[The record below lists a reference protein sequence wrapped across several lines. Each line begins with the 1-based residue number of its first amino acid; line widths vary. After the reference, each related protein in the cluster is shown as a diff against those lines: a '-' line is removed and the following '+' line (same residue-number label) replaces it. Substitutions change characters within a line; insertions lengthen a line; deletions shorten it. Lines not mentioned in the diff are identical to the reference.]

1 MEDVIRVMLC
11 DDSSTMRRLVKTV
24 FKRERRLQVVHE
36 AKNGAEAVDNVVA
49 TCPDIIVMDVE
60 MPVMDG
66 VEATREIRKRFPSLP
81 IVMFSSLTSRGAEAS
96 LDALSAG
103 ANDVVVKPAAS
114 GHIDQAL
121 STLEKELITKVIT
134 LADRSLARQSIRPPA
149 PVPKRAHAQTKLGQV
164 HAIAIGV
171 STGGPDALAK
181 LLKGV
186 TKVFPVP
193 VLITQHMPPIFTQR
207 LASRLDSQTIH
218 CVSEAVNDEL
228 VLPGKIL
235 IAPGGFHMI
244 VKKVGPSIRVSL
256 NQDEPEH
263 SCRPAVDPLFRSV
276 AKCYGPN
283 SLGVVLTGMGMDGT
297 YGAGVIKSS
306 GGRVIVQDQL
316 SSVVW
321 GMPKRVIQAGH
332 ADATLSLENI
342 SNELSQIE
350 QGGCPKTGL
359 KTNSFGTIER

>member
-1 MEDVIRVMLC
+1 MKNAIRVMLC

-36 AKNGAEAVDNVVA
+36 AENGAEAVDNVAA
-49 TCPDIIVMDVE
+49 TSPDIIVMDVE

-114 GHIDQAL
+114 GHINQAL
-121 STLEKELITKVIT
+121 SALEQELVTKVVA
-134 LADRSLARQSIRPPA
+134 LADQSLSRQAIKTPNPA
-149 PVPKRAHAQTKLGQV
+149 PENLPVRTKAGLV
-164 HAIAIGV
+164 HAIAIGS

-186 TKVFPVP
+186 TQVLPVP

-207 LASRLDSQTIH
+207 LANRLDSQTIH
-218 CVSEAVNDEL
+218 SVSEAVEDEL
-228 VLPGKIL
+228 VTPGKIL

-244 VKKVGPSIRVSL
+244 VKKVGTSIRVGL
-256 NQDEPEH
+256 NQDEPEN

-297 YGAGVIKSS
+297 CGAGVIKSV
-306 GGRVIVQDQL
+306 GGRVIVQDQR
-316 SSVVW
+316 SSVIW
-321 GMPKRVIQAGH
+321 GMPGRVFQAGH

-342 SNELSQIE
+342 SKELSQVK
-350 QGGCPKTGL
+350 QSGVRKTDSA
-359 KTNSFGTIER
+359 TNSFGTIAR